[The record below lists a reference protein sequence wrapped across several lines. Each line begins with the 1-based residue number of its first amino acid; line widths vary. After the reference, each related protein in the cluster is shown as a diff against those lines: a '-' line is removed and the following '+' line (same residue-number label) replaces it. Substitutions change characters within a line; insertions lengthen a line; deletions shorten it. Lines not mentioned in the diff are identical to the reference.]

1 MINPIIFRLGI
12 KQDWNLKFIYKKRFD
27 LINYSF
33 KNLEII
39 NFIQLFFKKYGI
51 VIDNL
56 KIYYKYNDIKLY
68 IIYSFITFIYEK
80 INYKK
85 NINQINYY
93 NQTLSTKKLLLF
105 NSKIL
110 TVKSYVKLKY
120 LKKFYKQI
128 SKSNYIFFNNIIINY
143 IINRS
148 NLFKFIDLIK
158 FQFINLKQNFLLN
171 KFINKFIISLKLFL
185 NNKTNLILI
194 FKQSIKNIDSKYLFI
209 IKKQIFLLNILKL
222 RKYNKL
228 NSFKFFINL
237 IYYSLKL
244 KKKVFNISE
253 FLNNNFPNIKKI
265 KLVNTFLKF
274 IEQLFKLFFYKLNYI
289 KGITIVL
296 NGNFSKNKGAT
307 KNFIIIGDKLNN
319 LKINNNLDYKELL
332 IFTIKG
338 TVGIKIFI
346 KL

>member
-12 KQDWNLKFIYKKRFD
+12 KQDWNLKFVYKKRFD

-51 VIDNL
+51 GIDNL
-56 KIYYKYNDIKLY
+56 KIYYKCNDIKLY

-85 NINQINYY
+85 TINQINHY
-93 NQTLSTKKLLLF
+93 NQVLSAKKLFLF

-110 TVKSYVKLKY
+110 TVKFYIKLKY
-120 LKKFYKQI
+120 LKKFYKQT
-128 SKSNYIFFNNIIINY
+128 SKNNYIFFNNLIINY
-143 IINRS
+143 IINRFS
-148 NLFKFIDLIK
+148 IFKFITLIK
-158 FQFINLKQNFLLN
+158 FQFMNLKQNFLIN
-171 KFINKFIISLKLFL
+171 KFLNKFIISLKLFL
-185 NNKTNLILI
+185 NNKTNLIII
-194 FKQSIKNIDSKYLFI
+194 FKQLIKNINSKGLFI
-209 IKKQIFLLNILKL
+209 IRKQIFSLNILKL
-222 RKYNKL
+222 RKYSKL
-228 NSFKFFINL
+228 NSFKFFVNL
-237 IYYSLKL
+237 IYYSLNL

-253 FLNNNFPNIKKI
+253 FLNSNFPNIKKP
-265 KLVNTFLKF
+265 KFVNIFLKF
-274 IEQLFKLFFYKLNYI
+274 IEHLFKLFFYKLNYI
-289 KGITIVL
+289 KGITIIF

-307 KNFIIIGDKLNN
+307 KSSIIIGDKLNN

-332 IFTIKG
+332 CFTIKG